1 MATFLPSVYAFFAA
15 AAAGCLLATVF
26 GELRRVGTDR
36 LTAVTLSAL
45 VATLAAAA
53 AVVGQFGRP
62 ALLFSVFSNPGTAI
76 FRELASLLLALL
88 AGAAYL
94 AALRTGATRRT
105 GRKLS
110 LLAAASGLILAL
122 AVGSAAVQPWRP
134 VWNTWTLVLPTAG
147 FAWLAGVMFAKGL
160 GATGHKNVGPALRLL
175 KKAEEKTI
183 ETASEPLLGERET
196 CRLGASRRACRLLR
210 DRLERRLRPRSA
222 RFASYVFE
230 RLALLGGR
238 DRSERSRVLPRSSL
252 RLRRAEAK
260 SRFRHRF
267 GDPRRLL
274 RGRVATSRVGIG
286 LMKETLRTTCK
297 PLPP

>member
-1 MATFLPSVYAFFAA
+1 MATFLPSLYAFFAA
-15 AAAGCLLATVF
+15 AAAGCLLATAF
-26 GELRRVGTDR
+26 GEVRRVGTDR

-147 FAWLAGVMFAKGL
+147 FAWLAGVMLAKSL
-160 GATGHKNVGPALRLL
+160 GAAGHESAGPALSVL
-175 KKAEEKTI
+175 KKAEEKTG
-183 ETASEPLLGERET
+183 ETASEPLWEST
-196 CRLGASRRACRLLR
+196 RLAALAPLVGLACYFAAASTDA
-210 DRLERRLRPRSA
+210 SA
-222 RFASYVFE
+222 RTALASLLTGANAWLFWAGVIVPSVLLSSLAAQFASDTLKRNPVLGIA
-230 RLALLGGR
+230 LATLSAFAAGAWQHLVLG
-238 DRSERSRVLPRSSL
+238 L
-252 RLRRAEAK
+252 A
-260 SRFRHRF
+260 
-267 GDPRRLL
+267 
-274 RGRVATSRVGIG
+274 
-286 LMKETLRTTCK
+286 
-297 PLPP
+297 

>member
-147 FAWLAGVMFAKGL
+147 FAWLAGVMLAKSL
-160 GATGHKNVGPALRLL
+160 GAAGHESAGPALSVL
-175 KKAEEKTI
+175 KKAEEKTG
-183 ETASEPLLGERET
+183 ETASEPLWEST
-196 CRLGASRRACRLLR
+196 RLAALAPLVGLACYFAAASTDA
-210 DRLERRLRPRSA
+210 SA
-222 RFASYVFE
+222 RTALASLLTGANAWLFWAGVIVPSVLLSFLAAQLASDTLKRNPVLGIALATLSAFAAGAWQHLVLG
-230 RLALLGGR
+230 LA
-238 DRSERSRVLPRSSL
+238 
-252 RLRRAEAK
+252 
-260 SRFRHRF
+260 
-267 GDPRRLL
+267 
-274 RGRVATSRVGIG
+274 
-286 LMKETLRTTCK
+286 
-297 PLPP
+297 

>member
-53 AVVGQFGRP
+53 ALVSQFGRP

-147 FAWLAGVMFAKGL
+147 FAWLAGVMLAKSL
-160 GATGHKNVGPALRLL
+160 GAAGHESAGPALSVL
-175 KKAEEKTI
+175 KKAEEKTG
-183 ETASEPLLGERET
+183 ETASEPLWEST
-196 CRLGASRRACRLLR
+196 RLAALAPLVGLACYFAAASTDA
-210 DRLERRLRPRSA
+210 SA
-222 RFASYVFE
+222 RTALASLLTGANAWLFWAGVIVPSVLLSFLAAQFASDTLKRNPVLGIA
-230 RLALLGGR
+230 LATLSAFAAGAWQHLVLG
-238 DRSERSRVLPRSSL
+238 L
-252 RLRRAEAK
+252 A
-260 SRFRHRF
+260 
-267 GDPRRLL
+267 
-274 RGRVATSRVGIG
+274 
-286 LMKETLRTTCK
+286 
-297 PLPP
+297 

>member
-110 LLAAASGLILAL
+110 LLAAASGRILAL
-122 AVGSAAVQPWRP
+122 AVASAAVQPWRP

-147 FAWLAGVMFAKGL
+147 FAWLAGVMLAKSL
-160 GATGHKNVGPALRLL
+160 GAAGHESAGPALSVL
-175 KKAEEKTI
+175 KKAEEKTG
-183 ETASEPLLGERET
+183 ETASEPLWEST
-196 CRLGASRRACRLLR
+196 RLAALAPLVGLACYFAAASTDA
-210 DRLERRLRPRSA
+210 SA
-222 RFASYVFE
+222 RTALASLLTGANAWLFWAGVIVPSVLLSFLAAQFASDTLKRNPVLGIA
-230 RLALLGGR
+230 LATLSAFAAGAWQHLVLG
-238 DRSERSRVLPRSSL
+238 L
-252 RLRRAEAK
+252 A
-260 SRFRHRF
+260 
-267 GDPRRLL
+267 
-274 RGRVATSRVGIG
+274 
-286 LMKETLRTTCK
+286 
-297 PLPP
+297 

>member
-26 GELRRVGTDR
+26 GELRRLGTDR
-36 LTAVTLSAL
+36 LTTVTLSAL

-53 AVVGQFGRP
+53 ALVSQFGRP

-147 FAWLAGVMFAKGL
+147 FAWLAGVMLAKSL
-160 GATGHKNVGPALRLL
+160 GAAGHESAGPALSVL
-175 KKAEEKTI
+175 KKAEEKTG
-183 ETASEPLLGERET
+183 ETASEPLWEST
-196 CRLGASRRACRLLR
+196 RLAALAPLVGLACYFAAASTDA
-210 DRLERRLRPRSA
+210 SA
-222 RFASYVFE
+222 RTALASLLTGANAWLFWAGVIVPSVLLSFLAAQLASDTLKRNPVLGIALATLSAFAAGAWQHLVLG
-230 RLALLGGR
+230 LA
-238 DRSERSRVLPRSSL
+238 
-252 RLRRAEAK
+252 
-260 SRFRHRF
+260 
-267 GDPRRLL
+267 
-274 RGRVATSRVGIG
+274 
-286 LMKETLRTTCK
+286 
-297 PLPP
+297 

>member
-147 FAWLAGVMFAKGL
+147 FAWLAGVMLAKSL
-160 GATGHKNVGPALRLL
+160 GAAGHESAGPALSVL
-175 KKAEEKTI
+175 KKDEEKTG
-183 ETASEPLLGERET
+183 ETASEPLWEST
-196 CRLGASRRACRLLR
+196 RLAALAPLVGLACYFAAASTDA
-210 DRLERRLRPRSA
+210 SA
-222 RFASYVFE
+222 RTALASLLTGANAWLFWAGVIVPSVLLSFLAAQFASDTLKRNPVLGIA
-230 RLALLGGR
+230 LATLSAFAAGAWQHLVLG
-238 DRSERSRVLPRSSL
+238 L
-252 RLRRAEAK
+252 A
-260 SRFRHRF
+260 
-267 GDPRRLL
+267 
-274 RGRVATSRVGIG
+274 
-286 LMKETLRTTCK
+286 
-297 PLPP
+297 

>member
-1 MATFLPSVYAFFAA
+1 MTTILSSVHAFFAA
-15 AAAGCLLATVF
+15 SAAGCLLATAF
-26 GELRRVGTDR
+26 GELRRAGTDR
-36 LTAVTLSAL
+36 LTALTLAAL
-45 VATLAAAA
+45 AATLAAAA
-53 AVVGQFGRP
+53 ALVSQFGRP

-160 GATGHKNVGPALRLL
+160 GAAGHESAGPALSVL
-175 KKAEEKTI
+175 KKAEEKTG
-183 ETASEPLLGERET
+183 ETASEPLWEST
-196 CRLGASRRACRLLR
+196 RLAALAPLVGLACYFAAASTDA
-210 DRLERRLRPRSA
+210 SA
-222 RFASYVFE
+222 RTALASLLTGANAWLFWAGVIVPSVLLSFLAAQFASDTLKRNPVLGIA
-230 RLALLGGR
+230 LATLSAFAAGAWQHLVLG
-238 DRSERSRVLPRSSL
+238 L
-252 RLRRAEAK
+252 A
-260 SRFRHRF
+260 
-267 GDPRRLL
+267 
-274 RGRVATSRVGIG
+274 
-286 LMKETLRTTCK
+286 
-297 PLPP
+297 

>member
-62 ALLFSVFSNPGTAI
+62 TLLFSVFSNPGTAI

-147 FAWLAGVMFAKGL
+147 FAWLAGVMLAKSL
-160 GATGHKNVGPALRLL
+160 GAAGHESAGPALSVL
-175 KKAEEKTI
+175 KKAEEKTG
-183 ETASEPLLGERET
+183 ETASEPLWEST
-196 CRLGASRRACRLLR
+196 RLAALAPLVGLACYFAAASTDA
-210 DRLERRLRPRSA
+210 SA
-222 RFASYVFE
+222 RTALASLLTGANAWLFWAGVIVPSVLLSFLAAQFASDTLKRNPVLGIA
-230 RLALLGGR
+230 LATLSAFAAGAWQHLVLG
-238 DRSERSRVLPRSSL
+238 L
-252 RLRRAEAK
+252 A
-260 SRFRHRF
+260 
-267 GDPRRLL
+267 
-274 RGRVATSRVGIG
+274 
-286 LMKETLRTTCK
+286 
-297 PLPP
+297 

>member
-76 FRELASLLLALL
+76 FRELASLLLARL

-147 FAWLAGVMFAKGL
+147 FAWLAGVMLAKSL
-160 GATGHKNVGPALRLL
+160 GAAGHESAGPALSVL
-175 KKAEEKTI
+175 KKAEEKTG
-183 ETASEPLLGERET
+183 ETASEPLWEST
-196 CRLGASRRACRLLR
+196 RLAALAPLVGLACYFAAASTDA
-210 DRLERRLRPRSA
+210 SA
-222 RFASYVFE
+222 RTALASLLTGANAWLFWAGVIVPNVLLSFLAAQFASDTLKRNPVLGIA
-230 RLALLGGR
+230 LATLSAFAAGAWQHLVLG
-238 DRSERSRVLPRSSL
+238 L
-252 RLRRAEAK
+252 A
-260 SRFRHRF
+260 
-267 GDPRRLL
+267 
-274 RGRVATSRVGIG
+274 
-286 LMKETLRTTCK
+286 
-297 PLPP
+297 

>member
-36 LTAVTLSAL
+36 LTTVTLSAL

-94 AALRTGATRRT
+94 AALRTGATHRT

-147 FAWLAGVMFAKGL
+147 FAWLAGVMLAKSL
-160 GATGHKNVGPALRLL
+160 GAAGHESAGPALSVL
-175 KKAEEKTI
+175 KKAEEKTG
-183 ETASEPLLGERET
+183 ETASEPLWEST
-196 CRLGASRRACRLLR
+196 RLAALAPLVGLACYFAAASTDA
-210 DRLERRLRPRSA
+210 SA
-222 RFASYVFE
+222 RTALASLLTGANAWLFWAGVIVPSVLLSFLAAQLASDTLKRNPVLGIALATLSAFAAGAWQHLVLG
-230 RLALLGGR
+230 LA
-238 DRSERSRVLPRSSL
+238 
-252 RLRRAEAK
+252 
-260 SRFRHRF
+260 
-267 GDPRRLL
+267 
-274 RGRVATSRVGIG
+274 
-286 LMKETLRTTCK
+286 
-297 PLPP
+297 

>member
-94 AALRTGATRRT
+94 AALCTGATRRT

-147 FAWLAGVMFAKGL
+147 FAWLAGVMLAKSL
-160 GATGHKNVGPALRLL
+160 GAAGHESAGPALSVL
-175 KKAEEKTI
+175 KKAEEKTG
-183 ETASEPLLGERET
+183 ETASEPLWEST
-196 CRLGASRRACRLLR
+196 RLAALAPLVGLACYFAAALT
-210 DRLERRLRPRSA
+210 DASA
-222 RFASYVFE
+222 RTALASLLTGANAWLFWSGVIVPSVLLSFLAAQFASDTLKRNPVLGIA
-230 RLALLGGR
+230 LATLSAFAAGAWQHLVLG
-238 DRSERSRVLPRSSL
+238 L
-252 RLRRAEAK
+252 A
-260 SRFRHRF
+260 
-267 GDPRRLL
+267 
-274 RGRVATSRVGIG
+274 
-286 LMKETLRTTCK
+286 
-297 PLPP
+297 

>member
-110 LLAAASGLILAL
+110 LLAAASGFILAL

-147 FAWLAGVMFAKGL
+147 FAWLAGVMLAKSL
-160 GATGHKNVGPALRLL
+160 GAAGHESAGPALSVL
-175 KKAEEKTI
+175 KKAEEKTG
-183 ETASEPLLGERET
+183 ETASEPLWEST
-196 CRLGASRRACRLLR
+196 RLAALAPLVGLACYFAAASTDASASTALASLLTGANAWLFWAGVIVPSVLLSF
-210 DRLERRLRPRSA
+210 LA
-222 RFASYVFE
+222 AQFASDTLKRNPVLGIA
-230 RLALLGGR
+230 LATLSAFAAGAWQHLVLG
-238 DRSERSRVLPRSSL
+238 L
-252 RLRRAEAK
+252 A
-260 SRFRHRF
+260 
-267 GDPRRLL
+267 
-274 RGRVATSRVGIG
+274 
-286 LMKETLRTTCK
+286 
-297 PLPP
+297 

>member
-147 FAWLAGVMFAKGL
+147 FAWLAGVMLAKSL
-160 GATGHKNVGPALRLL
+160 GAAGHESAGPALSVL
-175 KKAEEKTI
+175 KKAEEKTG
-183 ETASEPLLGERET
+183 ETASEPLWEST
-196 CRLGASRRACRLLR
+196 RLAALAPLVGLACYFAAASTDA
-210 DRLERRLRPRSA
+210 SA
-222 RFASYVFE
+222 RTALASLLTGANAWLFWAGVIIPSVLLSFLAAQFASDTLKRNPVLGIA
-230 RLALLGGR
+230 LATLSAFAAGAWQHLVLG
-238 DRSERSRVLPRSSL
+238 L
-252 RLRRAEAK
+252 A
-260 SRFRHRF
+260 
-267 GDPRRLL
+267 
-274 RGRVATSRVGIG
+274 
-286 LMKETLRTTCK
+286 
-297 PLPP
+297 

>member
-147 FAWLAGVMFAKGL
+147 FAWLAGVMLAKSL
-160 GATGHKNVGPALRLL
+160 GAAGHESAGPALSVL
-175 KKAEEKTI
+175 KKAEEKTG
-183 ETASEPLLGERET
+183 ETASEPLWEST
-196 CRLGASRRACRLLR
+196 RLAALAPLVGLACYFAAALT
-210 DRLERRLRPRSA
+210 DASA
-222 RFASYVFE
+222 RTALASLLTGANAWLFWAGVIVPSVLLSFLAAQFASDTLKRNPVLGIA
-230 RLALLGGR
+230 LATLSAFAAGAWQHLVLG
-238 DRSERSRVLPRSSL
+238 L
-252 RLRRAEAK
+252 A
-260 SRFRHRF
+260 
-267 GDPRRLL
+267 
-274 RGRVATSRVGIG
+274 
-286 LMKETLRTTCK
+286 
-297 PLPP
+297 

>member
-147 FAWLAGVMFAKGL
+147 FAWLAGVMLAKSL
-160 GATGHKNVGPALRLL
+160 GAAGHESAGPALSVL
-175 KKAEEKTI
+175 KKAEEKTG
-183 ETASEPLLGERET
+183 ETASEPLWEST
-196 CRLGASRRACRLLR
+196 RLADLAPLVGLACYFAAASTDA
-210 DRLERRLRPRSA
+210 SA
-222 RFASYVFE
+222 RTALASLLTGANAWLFWAGVIVPSVLLSFLAAQFASDTLKRNPVLGIA
-230 RLALLGGR
+230 LATLSALAAGAWQHLVLG
-238 DRSERSRVLPRSSL
+238 L
-252 RLRRAEAK
+252 A
-260 SRFRHRF
+260 
-267 GDPRRLL
+267 
-274 RGRVATSRVGIG
+274 
-286 LMKETLRTTCK
+286 
-297 PLPP
+297 

>member
-147 FAWLAGVMFAKGL
+147 FAWLAGVMLAKSL
-160 GATGHKNVGPALRLL
+160 GAAGHESAGPALSVL
-175 KKAEEKTI
+175 KKAEEKTG
-183 ETASEPLLGERET
+183 ETASEPLWEST
-196 CRLGASRRACRLLR
+196 RLAALAPLVGLACYFAAASTDA
-210 DRLERRLRPRSA
+210 SA
-222 RFASYVFE
+222 RTALASLLTGANAWLFWAGVIVPSVLLSFLAAQFASDTLKRNPVLGIA
-230 RLALLGGR
+230 LATLSAFSAGAWQHLVLG
-238 DRSERSRVLPRSSL
+238 L
-252 RLRRAEAK
+252 A
-260 SRFRHRF
+260 
-267 GDPRRLL
+267 
-274 RGRVATSRVGIG
+274 
-286 LMKETLRTTCK
+286 
-297 PLPP
+297 

>member
-147 FAWLAGVMFAKGL
+147 FAWLAGVMLAKSL
-160 GATGHKNVGPALRLL
+160 GAAGHESAGPALSVL
-175 KKAEEKTI
+175 KKAEEKTG
-183 ETASEPLLGERET
+183 ETASEPLWESTLLAALAPLVGLA
-196 CRLGASRRACRLLR
+196 CYFAAASTDA
-210 DRLERRLRPRSA
+210 SA
-222 RFASYVFE
+222 RTALASLLTGANAWLFWAGVIVPSVLLSFLAAQFASDTLKRNPVLGIA
-230 RLALLGGR
+230 LATLSAFAAGAWQHLVLG
-238 DRSERSRVLPRSSL
+238 L
-252 RLRRAEAK
+252 A
-260 SRFRHRF
+260 
-267 GDPRRLL
+267 
-274 RGRVATSRVGIG
+274 
-286 LMKETLRTTCK
+286 
-297 PLPP
+297 

>member
-1 MATFLPSVYAFFAA
+1 MATFLPSVYAFFAT

-134 VWNTWTLVLPTAG
+134 VWNTWTLVLPMAG
-147 FAWLAGVMFAKGL
+147 FAWLAGVMLAKSL
-160 GATGHKNVGPALRLL
+160 GAAGHESAGPALSVL
-175 KKAEEKTI
+175 KKAEEKTG
-183 ETASEPLLGERET
+183 ETASEPLWEST
-196 CRLGASRRACRLLR
+196 RLAALAPLVGLACYFAAASTDA
-210 DRLERRLRPRSA
+210 SA
-222 RFASYVFE
+222 RTALASLLTGANAWLFWAGVIVPSVLLSFLAAQLASDTLKRNPVLGIALATLSAFAAGAWQHLVLG
-230 RLALLGGR
+230 LA
-238 DRSERSRVLPRSSL
+238 
-252 RLRRAEAK
+252 
-260 SRFRHRF
+260 
-267 GDPRRLL
+267 
-274 RGRVATSRVGIG
+274 
-286 LMKETLRTTCK
+286 
-297 PLPP
+297 

>member
-1 MATFLPSVYAFFAA
+1 MATFLPSVYAFFAT

-147 FAWLAGVMFAKGL
+147 FAWLAGVMLAKSL
-160 GATGHKNVGPALRLL
+160 GAAGHESAGPSLSVL
-175 KKAEEKTI
+175 KKAEEKTG
-183 ETASEPLLGERET
+183 ETASEPLWEST
-196 CRLGASRRACRLLR
+196 RLAALAPLVGLACYFAAASTDA
-210 DRLERRLRPRSA
+210 SA
-222 RFASYVFE
+222 RTALASLLTGANAWLFWAGVIVPSVLLSFLAAQLASDTLKRNPVLGIALATLSAFAAGAWQHLVLG
-230 RLALLGGR
+230 LA
-238 DRSERSRVLPRSSL
+238 
-252 RLRRAEAK
+252 
-260 SRFRHRF
+260 
-267 GDPRRLL
+267 
-274 RGRVATSRVGIG
+274 
-286 LMKETLRTTCK
+286 
-297 PLPP
+297 

>member
-147 FAWLAGVMFAKGL
+147 FAWLAGVMLAKSL
-160 GATGHKNVGPALRLL
+160 GAAGHESAGPALSVL
-175 KKAEEKTI
+175 KKAEEKTG
-183 ETASEPLLGERET
+183 ETASEPLWEST
-196 CRLGASRRACRLLR
+196 RLAALAPLVGLACYFAAALT
-210 DRLERRLRPRSA
+210 DASA
-222 RFASYVFE
+222 RTALASLLTGANAWLFWSGVIVPTPGSGKSYAVVNNFIKQQNPILGIALATLSAFAAGAWQHLVLG
-230 RLALLGGR
+230 LA
-238 DRSERSRVLPRSSL
+238 
-252 RLRRAEAK
+252 
-260 SRFRHRF
+260 
-267 GDPRRLL
+267 
-274 RGRVATSRVGIG
+274 
-286 LMKETLRTTCK
+286 
-297 PLPP
+297 

>member
-1 MATFLPSVYAFFAA
+1 MTTILSSVHAFFAA
-15 AAAGCLLATVF
+15 AAAGCLLATAF
-26 GELRRVGTDR
+26 GELRRAGTDR

-53 AVVGQFGRP
+53 ALVSQFGRP

-147 FAWLAGVMFAKGL
+147 FAWLAGVMLAKSL
-160 GATGHKNVGPALRLL
+160 GAAGHESAGPALSVL
-175 KKAEEKTI
+175 KKAEEKTG
-183 ETASEPLLGERET
+183 ETASEPLWEST
-196 CRLGASRRACRLLR
+196 RLAALAPLVGLACYFAAASTDA
-210 DRLERRLRPRSA
+210 SA
-222 RFASYVFE
+222 RTALASLLTGANAWLFWAGVIVPSVLLSFLAAQFASDTLKRNPVLGIA
-230 RLALLGGR
+230 LATLSAFAAGAWQHLVLG
-238 DRSERSRVLPRSSL
+238 L
-252 RLRRAEAK
+252 A
-260 SRFRHRF
+260 
-267 GDPRRLL
+267 
-274 RGRVATSRVGIG
+274 
-286 LMKETLRTTCK
+286 
-297 PLPP
+297 

>member
-1 MATFLPSVYAFFAA
+1 MATFLPSVYAFFAT

-147 FAWLAGVMFAKGL
+147 FAWLAGVMLAKSL
-160 GATGHKNVGPALRLL
+160 GAAGHESAGPALSVL
-175 KKAEEKTI
+175 KKAEEKTG
-183 ETASEPLLGERET
+183 ETASEPLWESTLLAALAPLVGLA
-196 CRLGASRRACRLLR
+196 CYFAAASTDA
-210 DRLERRLRPRSA
+210 SA
-222 RFASYVFE
+222 RTALASLLTGANAWLFWAGVIVPSVLLSFLAAQFASDTLKRNPVLGIA
-230 RLALLGGR
+230 LATLSAFAAGAWQHLVLG
-238 DRSERSRVLPRSSL
+238 L
-252 RLRRAEAK
+252 A
-260 SRFRHRF
+260 
-267 GDPRRLL
+267 
-274 RGRVATSRVGIG
+274 
-286 LMKETLRTTCK
+286 
-297 PLPP
+297 

>member
-45 VATLAAAA
+45 VATLAAAV

-147 FAWLAGVMFAKGL
+147 FAWLAGVMLAKSL
-160 GATGHKNVGPALRLL
+160 GAAGHESAGPALSVL
-175 KKAEEKTI
+175 KKAEEKTG
-183 ETASEPLLGERET
+183 ETASEPLWEST
-196 CRLGASRRACRLLR
+196 RLAALAPLVGLACYFAAASTDA
-210 DRLERRLRPRSA
+210 SA
-222 RFASYVFE
+222 RTALASLLTGANAWLFWSGVIVPSVLLSFLAAQFASDTLKRNPVLGIA
-230 RLALLGGR
+230 LATLSAFAAGAWQHLVLG
-238 DRSERSRVLPRSSL
+238 L
-252 RLRRAEAK
+252 A
-260 SRFRHRF
+260 
-267 GDPRRLL
+267 
-274 RGRVATSRVGIG
+274 
-286 LMKETLRTTCK
+286 
-297 PLPP
+297 

>member
-147 FAWLAGVMFAKGL
+147 FAWLAGVMLAKSL
-160 GATGHKNVGPALRLL
+160 GAAGHESAGPALSVLR
-175 KKAEEKTI
+175 KAEEKTG
-183 ETASEPLLGERET
+183 ETASEPLWEST
-196 CRLGASRRACRLLR
+196 RLAALAPLVGLACYFAAASTDA
-210 DRLERRLRPRSA
+210 SA
-222 RFASYVFE
+222 RTALASLLTGANAWLFWAGVIVPSVLLSFLAAQFASDTLKRNPVLGIA
-230 RLALLGGR
+230 LATLSAFAAGAWQHLVLG
-238 DRSERSRVLPRSSL
+238 L
-252 RLRRAEAK
+252 A
-260 SRFRHRF
+260 
-267 GDPRRLL
+267 
-274 RGRVATSRVGIG
+274 
-286 LMKETLRTTCK
+286 
-297 PLPP
+297 

>member
-45 VATLAAAA
+45 VATLAAAV

-147 FAWLAGVMFAKGL
+147 FAWLAGVMLAKSL
-160 GATGHKNVGPALRLL
+160 GAADHESAGPALSVL
-175 KKAEEKTI
+175 KKAEEKTG
-183 ETASEPLLGERET
+183 ETASEPLWEST
-196 CRLGASRRACRLLR
+196 RLAALAPLVGLACYFAAASTDA
-210 DRLERRLRPRSA
+210 SA
-222 RFASYVFE
+222 RTALASLLTGANAWLFWSGVIVPSVLLSFLAAQFASDTLKRNPVLGIA
-230 RLALLGGR
+230 LATLSAFAAGAWQHLVLG
-238 DRSERSRVLPRSSL
+238 L
-252 RLRRAEAK
+252 A
-260 SRFRHRF
+260 
-267 GDPRRLL
+267 
-274 RGRVATSRVGIG
+274 
-286 LMKETLRTTCK
+286 
-297 PLPP
+297 

>member
-88 AGAAYL
+88 AGAAHL

-147 FAWLAGVMFAKGL
+147 FAWLAGVMLAKSR
-160 GATGHKNVGPALRLL
+160 GAAGHESAGPALSVL
-175 KKAEEKTI
+175 KKAEEKTG
-183 ETASEPLLGERET
+183 ETASEPLWEST
-196 CRLGASRRACRLLR
+196 RLAALAPLVGLACYFAAASTDA
-210 DRLERRLRPRSA
+210 SA
-222 RFASYVFE
+222 RTALASLLTGANAWLFWAGVIVPSVLLSFLAAQFASDTLKRNPVLGIA
-230 RLALLGGR
+230 LATLSAFAAGAWQHLVLG
-238 DRSERSRVLPRSSL
+238 L
-252 RLRRAEAK
+252 A
-260 SRFRHRF
+260 
-267 GDPRRLL
+267 
-274 RGRVATSRVGIG
+274 
-286 LMKETLRTTCK
+286 
-297 PLPP
+297 

>member
-147 FAWLAGVMFAKGL
+147 FAWLAGVMLAKSL
-160 GATGHKNVGPALRLL
+160 GAAGHESAGPALSVL
-175 KKAEEKTI
+175 KKAEEKTG
-183 ETASEPLLGERET
+183 ETASEPLWEST
-196 CRLGASRRACRLLR
+196 RLAALAPLVGLACYFAAALT
-210 DRLERRLRPRSA
+210 DASA
-222 RFASYVFE
+222 RTALASLLTGANAWLFWSGVIVPSVLLSFLAAQFASDTLKRNPVLGIA
-230 RLALLGGR
+230 LATLSAFAAGAWQHLVLG
-238 DRSERSRVLPRSSL
+238 L
-252 RLRRAEAK
+252 A
-260 SRFRHRF
+260 
-267 GDPRRLL
+267 
-274 RGRVATSRVGIG
+274 
-286 LMKETLRTTCK
+286 
-297 PLPP
+297 